1 MPYNCFS
8 KDDFEAEGLPPFW
21 IYVVRDQDVGVSDVY
36 GMKTVMPFKFSELAI
51 GK

>member
-21 IYVVRDQDVGVSDVY
+21 TNVVGDQDVGVSDVD
-36 GMKTVMPFKFSELAI
+36 GMKKVMPSKLSELAI
-51 GK
+51 DK